1 MYQKYYYRLLV
12 IVVLWNKS
20 GCSFLSLPFRILQ
33 HESPNTQYLQRLS
46 GKEYHTTISD
56 NKAAAY
62 EAKPKAP
69 EENDNDIVSSNRMSP
84 KDLREHWRKQVAGG
98 KTAVELFDVSKM
110 KYLLDHDNHQMR
122 DDFRNFLKTPLFQ
135 PRYDLTLEEEREVAL
150 QRLQAVCDGGFIR
163 YYLSIAMYP
172 FD

>member
-1 MYQKYYYRLLV
+1 MHV
-12 IVVLWNKS
+12 SAN
-20 GCSFLSLPFRILQ
+20 G
-33 HESPNTQYLQRLS
+33 YL
-46 GKEYHTTISD
+46 TTISD

-62 EAKPKAP
+62 EAKPKAL
-69 EENDNDIVSSNRMSP
+69 EENDNGIARSNRMSP

-98 KTAVELFDVSKM
+98 KVAVEKFDVLKM

-122 DDFRNFLKTPLFQ
+122 DDFRNFLKKPLFQ

-163 YYLSIAMYP
+163 YCISIIV
-172 FD
+172 FVE